1 MDENIVR
8 IKNLQREIAEL
19 RHLHQLDLAEIVRL
33 RRMVEAL
40 VEK

>member
-1 MDENIVR
+1 MDEHSVK
-8 IKNLQREIAEL
+8 IKNLEREVAEL

>member
-1 MDENIVR
+1 MDENSLK
-8 IKNLQREIAEL
+8 IKNLEREVAEL

-40 VEK
+40 AEK